1 MTVLSGHTVRRYS
14 STKEQNIPFPCIMI
28 KDNLSVFC
36 HAYFQIG
43 FDLVAKSGF
52 DLVAKSFSH
61 CWLCSLSFSLIHLG
75 PSGPC
80 LGKGPSGSVQYIP
93 LSSRGKELHLQNKE
107 TSKRALARSQFAVLR
122 DALDLDTD
130 ITCLLHVTSQMLLCM
145 FLLLPVAMSPPN
157 RCIVQT
163 FSPSFNMQTT
173 HMHLLSTYRVPTA
186 LGNKTNE
193 R

>member
-14 STKEQNIPFPCIMI
+14 STKEQNIPFSYTMI
-28 KDNLSVFC
+28 KENLSVFC

-43 FDLVAKSGF
+43 FDLVAKS
-52 DLVAKSFSH
+52 FSH
-61 CWLCSLSFSLIHLG
+61 CWLCSLPFSLIHLG

-122 DALDLDTD
+122 AALDLDTD
-130 ITCLLHVTSQMLLCM
+130 ITCLLHVTSQMLLRI
-145 FLLLPVAMSPPN
+145 FLLLSVAMSPPN
-157 RCIVQT
+157 RCIVQI
-163 FSPSFNMQTT
+163 FSQSFNMQTT
-173 HMHLLSTYRVPTA
+173 HIHLLST
-186 LGNKTNE
+186 
-193 R
+193 